1 MVVPLTA
8 VCTLPTG
15 FDLGCLQ
22 MSNEKVSD
30 VVLPRWARSR
40 EDFIYQHRKA
50 LVRLWSGVVFGGE
63 TGIPSPPDTQCPLR
77 NQSTSQPTSTS
88 GSISFLGTNSE
99 ARLLWRPST
108 SSTTAHM
115 RVSCGDRVRGAHWVG
130 LIDTPIPIP
139 RCCGPGCHR

>member
-50 LVRLWSGVVFGGE
+50 LVRLWSGVVLGGE
-63 TGIPSPPDTQCPLR
+63 TGIPSLPDT
-77 NQSTSQPTSTS
+77 SVHS
-88 GSISFLGTNSE
+88 GIRVRLSPPPRVDRSHFWVQTARPGCCGGPQ
-99 ARLLWRPST
+99 RLLLL
-108 SSTTAHM
+108 H
-115 RVSCGDRVRGAHWVG
+115 
-130 LIDTPIPIP
+130 I
-139 RCCGPGCHR
+139 

>member
-50 LVRLWSGVVFGGE
+50 LVRLWSGVVLGGKRAFPALL
-63 TGIPSPPDTQCPLR
+63 TPNAHSGIRVRLSPPPRVDRSHFWVQTARPGCCGGPQ
-77 NQSTSQPTSTS
+77 
-88 GSISFLGTNSE
+88 
-99 ARLLWRPST
+99 RLLLL
-108 SSTTAHM
+108 H
-115 RVSCGDRVRGAHWVG
+115 
-130 LIDTPIPIP
+130 I
-139 RCCGPGCHR
+139 